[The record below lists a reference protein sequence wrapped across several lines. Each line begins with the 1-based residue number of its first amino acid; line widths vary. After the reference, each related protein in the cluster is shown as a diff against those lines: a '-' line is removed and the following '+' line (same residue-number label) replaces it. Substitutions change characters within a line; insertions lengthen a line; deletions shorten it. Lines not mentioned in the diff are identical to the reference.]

1 MNLVD
6 SSAWLAYF
14 ADEPSAGFF
23 AEAIED
29 TDLLLVPSVC
39 VYEVF
44 KVVLRERGEDE
55 AFSAAAAMQ
64 AGLVVDLDA
73 DLAMEAA
80 SVGHEEGLAFA
91 DSVIYTIAR
100 KRQATL
106 WTQDAHFVGKAG
118 VQYRPKVTG
127 P

>member
-29 TDLLLVPSVC
+29 SDLLLVPSVC

-44 KVVLRERGEDE
+44 KVVLRERGEDD
-55 AFSAAAAMQ
+55 AFSAAAVMQ
-64 AGLVVDLDA
+64 QGVVVGLDD

-80 SVGHEEGLAFA
+80 SVGLEEGLAFA
-91 DSVIYTIAR
+91 DSVIYTIA
-100 KRQATL
+100 KKHQATL
-106 WTQDAHFVGKAG
+106 WTQDAHFVGKPG
-118 VQYRPKVTG
+118 VRYRPKVSG
-127 P
+127 R

>member
-1 MNLVD
+1 MN
-6 SSAWLAYF
+6 
-14 ADEPSAGFF
+14 
-23 AEAIED
+23 
-29 TDLLLVPSVC
+29 
-39 VYEVF
+39 
-44 KVVLRERGEDE
+44 VVK
-55 AFSAAAAMQ
+55 
-64 AGLVVDLDA
+64 
-73 DLAMEAA
+73 AA

>member
-1 MNLVD
+1 MNVVD

-29 TDLLLVPSVC
+29 TNLLVVPSVC

-64 AGLVVDLDA
+64 QGLVVDLDA

-91 DSVIYTIAR
+91 DSVIYTIVR

-118 VQYRPKVTG
+118 VKYRPKVTG

>member
-1 MNLVD
+1 MNVVD

-29 TDLLLVPSVC
+29 TDLLVVPSVC

-64 AGLVVDLDA
+64 QGLVVDLDA

-91 DSVIYTIAR
+91 DSVIYTITR
-100 KRQATL
+100 KHQATL
-106 WTQDAHFVGKAG
+106 WTQDTHFVGKAG

>member
-6 SSAWLAYF
+6 SSARLAYF

-29 TDLLLVPSVC
+29 SDLLLVPSVC

-44 KVVLRERGEDE
+44 KVVLRERGEDD

-64 AGLVVDLDA
+64 QGVVVDLDA

-80 SVGHEEGLAFA
+80 SVGIEEGLAFA
-91 DSVIYTIAR
+91 DSVIYTIA
-100 KRQATL
+100 KKHQATL
-106 WTQDAHFVGKAG
+106 WTQDAHFVGKPG
-118 VQYRPKVTG
+118 VRYRPKVSG
-127 P
+127 R

>member
-64 AGLVVDLDA
+64 AGSVVDLDA

-118 VQYRPKVTG
+118 VQYLPKVTG